1 MNNHFSD
8 DNFTEAAKV
17 YQSIKAP
24 SDLRARVLTAAETTQ
39 NAEKKSAEKT
49 GNRKQVK
56 GRILQIASVAA
67 CLAIMAAAL
76 PDWQKEPQM
85 EGPGNAARMISS
97 EDAGLPG
104 QAAYNPSE
112 DPMVFL
118 ESQIPAIFGREAEL
132 ETMEI
137 TIVSQDDTHCTAEVT
152 AEDSITMEVTL
163 EMNEETGCWEVT
175 SVMGKEE

>member
-24 SDLRARVLTAAETTQ
+24 SDLRARVLTAAETPQ

-49 GNRKQVK
+49 GNRNQVK

-85 EGPGNAARMISS
+85 EGPGNAARMIS
-97 EDAGLPG
+97 EEAGLPG
-104 QAAYNPSE
+104 QAAYNPSA
-112 DPMVFL
+112 DPVVFL
-118 ESQIPAIFGREAEL
+118 ESQIPAIFGPGADL
-132 ETMEI
+132 
-137 TIVSQDDTHCTAEVT
+137 D
-152 AEDSITMEVTL
+152 
-163 EMNEETGCWEVT
+163 EETGCWEVT